1 MDNYKVIQQR
11 LEARLADLAQRL
23 LKVERNRRRETN
35 PLDPDW
41 AEQAATR
48 QNDEVLDR
56 LEADGHQEI
65 TALRVA
71 LQRLEQGTYGVCVT
85 CEESIAM
92 ARLEVMPHATQCIT
106 CAEQAERAG
115 HTRRWE

>member
-1 MDNYKVIQQR
+1 MDDYQATRQR

-35 PLDPDW
+35 PLEPDW

-56 LEADGHQEI
+56 LESEGHQEI
-65 TALRVA
+65 TALRAA
-71 LQRLEQGTYGVCVT
+71 LRRLEQGTYGVCVT
-85 CEESIAM
+85 CEEPIAA
-92 ARLEVMPHATQCIT
+92 ARLEAMPHTTQCIT
-106 CAEQAERAG
+106 CAEQDERAS
-115 HTRRWE
+115 HARR